1 MVALLVDAGA
11 RRLAAAFSPLATQT
25 RANIADPTWRPAWR
39 PPYQVRDSPRGLED
53 ESDGAGVRAAAL
65 IRFPIRIE
73 TRQKGKGDVA
83 AATASEPKVYDTLIV
98 GGEVVD
104 PGAGLQ
110 GALDVAI
117 RDGRIAEVA
126 SNIDRSKARDVIDA
140 AGGIVTPGLVDLHT
154 HVYWGATYWGIE
166 ADPVAARTGVTTW
179 LDVGSSGSYSWPA
192 FRRFLIEPSKS
203 RIFALLNASSIGLI
217 APTWEFS
224 NLDYLDLDLAE
235 TIVNAN
241 RDLILGIK
249 ARIDQNTTRGVGI
262 RPLELARELADR
274 VGLPL
279 MTHIG
284 YGPPTIDEV
293 APLLRPGDILT
304 HCFTGGD
311 MKIVDDAGAP
321 NPAIMELRDRGLI
334 LDIGHGT
341 GSFSYETAEAMLKA
355 GVMPDVIS
363 SDIHQMAI
371 QGPMFDLPTTLSK
384 FLNLGLTLPEVIERA
399 TSRPAAAMRRPDL
412 GTLQPGSVADVAI
425 FSLEEGDYVFRD
437 VRMQPRRGTKRLI
450 NTFTM
455 IDGEML
461 ERSPELPL
469 LPWSAIPEWQRGVV
483 DPKVD
488 RME

>member
-1 MVALLVDAGA
+1 M
-11 RRLAAAFSPLATQT
+11 S
-25 RANIADPTWRPAWR
+25 
-39 PPYQVRDSPRGLED
+39 
-53 ESDGAGVRAAAL
+53 
-65 IRFPIRIE
+65 
-73 TRQKGKGDVA
+73 
-83 AATASEPKVYDTLIV
+83 AATAGEPTIYDTLIV
-98 GGEVVD
+98 GGEVAD

-110 GALDVAI
+110 GSLDVAI

-126 SNIDRSKARDVIDA
+126 PNLDRSQARNVVDA
-140 AGGIVTPGLVDLHT
+140 TGGIVTPGLVDLHT

-249 ARIDQNTTRGVGI
+249 ARIDSSTTRGVGI

-284 YGPPTIDEV
+284 IGPPELAEV
-293 APLLRPGDILT
+293 SPLLRPGDILT
-304 HCFTGGD
+304 HCFTGNS
-311 MKIVDDAGAP
+311 MKIVDDAGVP
-321 NPAIMELRDRGLI
+321 DPAIMELHERGLI

-341 GSFSYETAEAMLKA
+341 GSFSYDTAEAMLAA
-355 GVMPDVIS
+355 GVKPDVIS

-412 GTLQPGSVADVAI
+412 GTLKPGSVADVAI
-425 FSLEEGDYVFRD
+425 FTLEEGEYVFRD
-437 VRMQPRRGTKRLI
+437 VRMNPRRGSVRLS
-450 NTFTM
+450 NTLTM
-455 IDGEML
+455 IDGEVL
-461 ERSPELPL
+461 ERTPELPL
-469 LPWSAIPEWQRGVV
+469 QPWSAIPEWQRGVV
-483 DPKVD
+483 DPAED
-488 RME
+488 RMEG

>member
-1 MVALLVDAGA
+1 V
-11 RRLAAAFSPLATQT
+11 
-25 RANIADPTWRPAWR
+25 RP
-39 PPYQVRDSPRGLED
+39 
-53 ESDGAGVRAAAL
+53 AAL
-65 IRFPIRIE
+65 IRFPVRIE
-73 TRQKGKGDVA
+73 IRQKGKGNVA

-126 SNIDRSKARDVIDA
+126 STIDRSKAREVVDA
-140 AGGIVTPGLVDLHT
+140 TGGIVTPGLVDLHT

-321 NPAIMELRDRGLI
+321 NPAIIELRDRGLI

-341 GSFSYETAEAMLKA
+341 GSFSYDTAEAMLKA

-363 SDIHQMAI
+363 SDIHQMAV

-437 VRMQPRRGTKRLI
+437 VRMQPRRGSKRLI
-450 NTFTM
+450 NTLTM
-455 IDGEML
+455 IDGEVL

-469 LPWSAIPEWQRGVV
+469 QPWSAIPEWQRGVV
-483 DPKVD
+483 DPGED
-488 RME
+488 RMEG